1 VFNDTI
7 GFANQG
13 YYQINN
19 VFETDSCYYA
29 EGSADEIGNFI
40 GKKFFLKFNKQ
51 GLLLKSQLYGD
62 ISTSFSEYDDG
73 TTIQIGDGFLCCNNV
88 KDTINGY
95 GYLMK
100 VDYNLDTVWS
110 LKFDSTKMSTMF
122 GLGDLKSFT
131 FEDIKVTPDGG
142 YLVAGYLMKLS
153 ASNSSSFL
161 LKLDGLGA
169 KQWSRLY
176 DSLPRVSCIEL
187 TPDLGILMLDDY
199 GFSQV
204 AKTNALGDLQWT
216 QSVNSSYSYGT
227 PGAIVYAGDS
237 GYVVA
242 RPYVY
247 NGNFQMP
254 KYGLNLTKVNFFDG
268 SVIWDKHFDS
278 TWYLESLVRLRCH
291 LNKVKIILLSSV
303 TNMFSREEILNSG
316 FDNSLNKPIRYKDL
330 LQVMLNTIDNESIET
345 YSLNKKTKVS
355 VSEHKLHILI
365 TEDNAIN
372 QKVAD
377 QILKSMGYKT
387 SIAGNG
393 QVAINMLM
401 EDKSIDL
408 VLMDVQMPV
417 MDGITATQ
425 EIRKL
430 ETKGELSK
438 RIPIVAMTANAMKGD
453 KETALEAGMDD
464 YISKPFKTQIVKE
477 ILDKIAETI
486 VK

>member
-100 VDYNLDTVWS
+100 VDYNLVTVWS
-110 LKFDSTKMSTMF
+110 LKFDSTNMSTMF

-161 LKLDGLGA
+161 LKLDGLGV

-254 KYGLNLTKVNFFDG
+254 KYGLNLTKVNYFDG

-278 TWYLESLVRLRCH
+278 TWYLESLVRVRCH
-291 LNKVKIILLSSV
+291 LNVNGDIAIGGTKAYKITL
-303 TNMFSREEILNSG
+303 T
-316 FDNSLNKPIRYKDL
+316 
-330 LQVMLNTIDNESIET
+330 ET
-345 YSLNKKTKVS
+345 YFSDAGFLLIVNASGDSLRCDHYTYLPIPKGERLMDLIPTDDGGFLGGGQYYGNWIGWRPWIFKTQGTVTQLEDKKPNDVNLGIYPNPAQD
-355 VSEHKLHILI
+355 VVNI
-365 TEDNAIN
+365 TIGQEAKRLRSAQVYD
-372 QKVAD
+372 
-377 QILKSMGYKT
+377 
-387 SIAGNG
+387 IAGR
-393 QVAINMLM
+393 LL
-401 EDKSIDL
+401 KSIDL
-408 VLMDVQMPV
+408 DPVQSTLQISIIDLPNGVYIVRLLTNEGLYMDK
-417 MDGITATQ
+417 
-425 EIRKL
+425 KL
-430 ETKGELSK
+430 
-438 RIPIVAMTANAMKGD
+438 IV
-453 KETALEAGMDD
+453 
-464 YISKPFKTQIVKE
+464 SR
-477 ILDKIAETI
+477 
-486 VK
+486 